1 MKQINYER
9 DNFGP
14 MLDEQSGQRT
24 EDSTCDAGDY
34 RCTVLGTFIG
44 SLIGTLTINVLTALF
59 ESGGFNSLLLGL
71 AAMFFGGLIVH
82 LFYNS

>member
-1 MKQINYER
+1 MKQT
-9 DNFGP
+9 DDKCDDLAVV
-14 MLDEQSGQRT
+14 LDKQSGQRAK
-24 EDSTCDAGDY
+24 DRSRKCRDY
-34 RCTVLGTFIG
+34 RDAILGTFIG
-44 SLIGTLTINVLTALF
+44 SLIGTLTINVLIALF